1 MVVLSV
7 IFGLATGQLD
17 AVSEAALSGASSAVE
32 LSLTMAGVLCLW
44 SGVMEIMNVCG
55 ISGGLARLFRPL
67 LRRLLPQASR
77 DSETLAAVSANVS
90 ANLLGLGNA
99 ATPLGIQAARRMARG
114 CDGIASDELC
124 LLVVLNTASIQLL
137 PATIASVRAA
147 AGCQTPFDILPAVWM
162 SSALSVAAGLTAA
175 RLFSA
180 LGKMCIRDSHGTWC
194 RPPCRTGP
202 DSKAFCPAARP
213 ARRPWRSSGPD
224 PRRWP
229 SCLRRAHR

>member
-1 MVVLSV
+1 MMTWLWSGMVVLSV

-55 ISGGLARLFRPL
+55 ISGCLARLFRPL

-99 ATPLGIQAARRMARG
+99 ATPLGIQAARRMAKG
-114 CDGIASDELC
+114 CDGVASDELC

-147 AGCQTPFDILPAVWM
+147 AGCETPFDILPAVWM

-175 RLFSA
+175 CFFSA
-180 LGKMCIRDSHGTWC
+180 LGR
-194 RPPCRTGP
+194 
-202 DSKAFCPAARP
+202 
-213 ARRPWRSSGPD
+213 
-224 PRRWP
+224 
-229 SCLRRAHR
+229 RRA

>member
-1 MVVLSV
+1 MMTWLWSGMVVLSV
-7 IFGLATGQLD
+7 LFGLSTGQLD

-175 RLFSA
+175 RVFSL
-180 LGKMCIRDSHGTWC
+180 LGR
-194 RPPCRTGP
+194 
-202 DSKAFCPAARP
+202 
-213 ARRPWRSSGPD
+213 
-224 PRRWP
+224 
-229 SCLRRAHR
+229 RRA